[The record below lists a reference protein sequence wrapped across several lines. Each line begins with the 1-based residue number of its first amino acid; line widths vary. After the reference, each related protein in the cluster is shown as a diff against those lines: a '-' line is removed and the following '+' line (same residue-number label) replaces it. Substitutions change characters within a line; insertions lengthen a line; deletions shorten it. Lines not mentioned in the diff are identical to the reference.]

1 MAGNDKLI
9 ISDKDLEDFKTL
21 ENEIAETQ
29 RKIGD
34 LDIQKAQYIKRAE
47 QTIEKFREF
56 QIYLYKKHELN
67 MSKSYTIDIENKKFV
82 LVEKN
87 A

>member
-1 MAGNDKLI
+1 MAENDKLI

-67 MSKSYTIDIENKKFV
+67 MSKSYTIDMENKKFI
-82 LVEKN
+82 LVEK
-87 A
+87 

>member
-1 MAGNDKLI
+1 MAENDKLI

-67 MSKSYTIDIENKKFV
+67 MSKSYTIDMENKKFV
-82 LVEKN
+82 LVEK
-87 A
+87 